1 MEMMSENLAEM
12 LTSYKTPE
20 AEEMETVVETKKEEV
35 VTPVVETVNVV
46 NPANIIPFTEW
57 IEKNNA
63 NLGVSSIAKVK
74 ISVSDVDSATS
85 LGFKAPNLK
94 GEKDEAGTV
103 KKDLFFV
110 KDINTFNV
118 LDLPMFH
125 LKFYKS
131 DLFRIIHQYSETVF
145 IKEYSIKTGSALTF
159 CTPVDNHLIPYAKM
173 KVKKGSKVISVPLPD
188 IKKITDKMNGT
199 GDIEALQLLY
209 KQSIKVKDK
218 LTSLKE
224 ITTWILK
231 RYEDAIDVSHQ
242 LQIDGVLI
250 DQVK

>member
-1 MEMMSENLAEM
+1 M
-12 LTSYKTPE
+12 LTSYKSE
-20 AEEMETVVETKKEEV
+20 SNDVDEEDVIETMAETKEE
-35 VTPVVETVNVV
+35 TPVVVEEVVNVV
-46 NPANIIPFTEW
+46 NPANIIAFTEW

-63 NLGVSSIAKVK
+63 VLTSTSDIARVKIAVADVDPASSI
-74 ISVSDVDSATS
+74 
-85 LGFKAPNLK
+85 GFKAPNLK
-94 GEKDEAGTV
+94 GEKDEAGKV
-103 KKDLFFV
+103 KKDLFFI
-110 KDINTFNV
+110 KDINIFNV
-118 LDLPMFH
+118 LDLPLFH

-159 CTPVDNHLIPYAKM
+159 CTPIDNHLIPYAKM

-188 IKKITDKMNGT
+188 VNKITEKMNGI
-199 GDIEALQLLY
+199 GDIESLILMY
-209 KQSIKVKDK
+209 KQSLKFKDK

-242 LQIDGVLI
+242 IQIDGVLI
-250 DQVK
+250 EQVK